1 MSIPTF
7 KKSIYTTLFNY
18 SSNKF
23 NVDSHLD
30 NFSVWADE
38 VVVATIEDAD
48 GTYEYLVENKKDY
61 PKLRV
66 IRTELKQF
74 TPTFDGD
81 LKNAALQACGG
92 DILLQL
98 DFDEKMSLHNLE
110 YWDKLSEIILESDVF
125 QAAFIPSI
133 NLYGDKEHF
142 SSFTSKWYLHK
153 RGLKRGVVNFAKNA
167 DGTHDTNKSDSC
179 ELLNTYG
186 DLVPAFLYF
195 DEPSFPSKET
205 AANFLREQNLPYV
218 VHYGWIDL
226 ERRVEIN
233 RNFWRKQWG
242 AEAGREVE
250 VATELSKLEKRE
262 MFKHGLI
269 LS

>member
-1 MSIPTF
+1 
-7 KKSIYTTLFNY
+7 LN
-18 SSNKF
+18 
-23 NVDSHLD
+23 

-38 VVVATIEDAD
+38 VVVATIEDND
-48 GTYEYLVENKKDY
+48 NTFSFLTEKQKDF

-66 IRTELKQF
+66 IKTNFKQF

-81 LKNAALQACGG
+81 LKNAALQTCSG

-110 YWDKLSEIILESDVF
+110 YWDKLAEILLESDTF
-125 QAAFIPSI
+125 EAAFIPSV

-195 DEPSFPSKET
+195 DEAAFPTKEA
-205 AANFLREQNLPYV
+205 AANFLRDQNLPYV

-250 VATELSKLEKRE
+250 VATELNKLEKRE
-262 MFKHGLI
+262 M
-269 LS
+269 LSHNLAV